1 MVKGLCGAQKIF
13 WAMYGSECV
22 SVGSARSEV
31 IWTQTPLSSQGQIWE
46 GLTHGLHSYIR
57 LITWWWQ
64 WIGRKKKQQR
74 GICVTLKAKKYA
86 SVKQGPCVR
95 AQLHHS
101 SATDLHVEGS
111 TGVRTR

>member
-1 MVKGLCGAQKIF
+1 MDRQ
-13 WAMYGSECV
+13 
-22 SVGSARSEV
+22 
-31 IWTQTPLSSQGQIWE
+31 
-46 GLTHGLHSYIR
+46 
-57 LITWWWQ
+57 
-64 WIGRKKKQQR
+64 KKKQQR